1 MALLAGQV
9 APVPIHTQ
17 RDVINFLPGDKG
29 EREGVMAV
37 LVGSFTQRSVQV
49 QSTSSVLTETANGRS
64 IPENVA
70 DLASLT
76 TGRSRNP
83 VADHK
88 VVALEVPKE
97 DNVVGARKVPKAD
110 SKVVGEDN
118 MEGFRWVRV
127 IRTPFFSY

>member
-1 MALLAGQV
+1 MESLAGQV
-9 APVPIHTQ
+9 APVPTHTQ

-29 EREGVMAV
+29 ERGFVMAV

-49 QSTSSVLTETANGRS
+49 QSTFSVLTETANGRS
-64 IPENVA
+64 IPENAA
-70 DLASLT
+70 DLVSLT

-88 VVALEVPKE
+88 VVDLEVPKE
-97 DNVVGARKVPKAD
+97 GHVVGAREVFKAD
-110 SKVVGEDN
+110 SKVVGEN
-118 MEGFRWVRV
+118 KEVLRWVRV

>member
-1 MALLAGQV
+1 MASLAGQV
-9 APVPIHTQ
+9 APVHTHTQ

-29 EREGVMAV
+29 GREGVMAA

-49 QSTSSVLTETANGRS
+49 QSTYSVLTETASGRS

-70 DLASLT
+70 DLVSLIA
-76 TGRSRNP
+76 GRSSNP
-83 VADHK
+83 VADHR
-88 VVALEVPKE
+88 VVEVPKADHVE
-97 DNVVGARKVPKAD
+97 GARKVPKLD

-118 MEGFRWVRV
+118 KKGDRWVRV